1 MQMKKQIDVLSLIPF
16 GHENAITRER
26 LAQAMG
32 VSDRLARKE
41 IERLRLNG
49 QPIANLQD
57 GSGYFIPVTKEEIQA
72 QKNLNR
78 SRALHILMQNR
89 YLDAMERD
97 LHQMQIGEVTNV

>member
-1 MQMKKQIDVLSLIPF
+1 MKKQIDVISLIPF

-26 LAQAMG
+26 LAKALG
-32 VSDRLARKE
+32 TSDRRVRKE
-41 IERLRLNG
+41 IEKLRLAG

-57 GSGYFIPVTKEEIQA
+57 GSGYFIPVSKEEIQA
-72 QKNLNR
+72 QRNLNR

-97 LHQMQIGEVTNV
+97 LHQTQIGEVTNV

>member
-1 MQMKKQIDVLSLIPF
+1 MKKQIDVLSLIPF
-16 GHENAITRER
+16 VHANAISRKR

-72 QKNLNR
+72 QKNLNM
-78 SRALHILMQNR
+78 SRAIHILMQNI